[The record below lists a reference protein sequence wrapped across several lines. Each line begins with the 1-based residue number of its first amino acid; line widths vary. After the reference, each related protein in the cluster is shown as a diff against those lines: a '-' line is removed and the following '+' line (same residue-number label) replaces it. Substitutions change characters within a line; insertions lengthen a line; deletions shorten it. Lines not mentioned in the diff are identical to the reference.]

1 MSCKS
6 GKPFCYPKN
15 MFDYI
20 IALLMPP
27 LYVII
32 FEFRRGFQEPFN
44 IFKNL
49 ILTSIFYFPG
59 FMHAMYLLTN
69 EEEASNESAQSSGI
83 YTDLSTLR

>member
-1 MSCKS
+1 MSCRS

-44 IFKNL
+44 IFRNL

-59 FMHAMYLLTN
+59 FMHAMFLLTN
-69 EEEASNESAQSSGI
+69 EEEATNEAAIRSGRI
-83 YTDLSTLR
+83 RDLNTLR